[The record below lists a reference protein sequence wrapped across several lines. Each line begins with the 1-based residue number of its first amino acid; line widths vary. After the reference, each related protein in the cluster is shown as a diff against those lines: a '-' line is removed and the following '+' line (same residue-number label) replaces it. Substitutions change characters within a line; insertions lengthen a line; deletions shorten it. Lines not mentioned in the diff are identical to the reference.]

1 MSCDRIGVCLIMN
14 SANMES
20 VNDPWIDSI
29 GNRAAI
35 NNRINM
41 IRYTSMNPSIPPA
54 QMFNCLKLE
63 FVQQNQAC
71 FQ

>member
-1 MSCDRIGVCLIMN
+1 MN
-14 SANMES
+14 STNIEF

-54 QMFNCLKLE
+54 QMFNCFKTGICDKIKHASNNL
-63 FVQQNQAC
+63 Q
-71 FQ
+71 